1 MEITQELLEKNGFAR
16 IEGFMGVLYR
26 LNADYENTYLR
37 DYGKGLYCFVSRSGR
52 NARLIHDVQ
61 KEIETMEELQACL
74 DFLGF
79 QIKIEY
85 EKGK

>member
-1 MEITQELLEKNGFAR
+1 MEITQELLEKNGFTR
-16 IEGFMGVLYR
+16 IGGFMGVLYR

-85 EKGK
+85 

>member
-1 MEITQELLEKNGFAR
+1 MEITQELLEKNGFTR
-16 IEGFMGVLYR
+16 LGGFMGVLYR